1 MLAYLPD
8 LFFFSSDGPQERWH
22 MRRAVEEWDTN
33 KRPDMAYHAI
43 FQAANARLQKYFL
56 AMGARI
62 QHEKA
67 RDWAVNHLFDETIK
81 KDISFDGVESMGKTL
96 DAGWNSACRWNKHR
110 KRTADPSLPPMGDP
124 ETWKTDFKNVTN
136 FLDGLDALA
145 THELLKED
153 LLKALIESPLPENIG
168 YVKETWEETYE
179 GEKYTVN
186 HHWNLFGTHREDPSL
201 KMPKMG

>member
-67 RDWAVNHLFDETIK
+67 RDWAVNHLFDE
-81 KDISFDGVESMGKTL
+81 
-96 DAGWNSACRWNKHR
+96 
-110 KRTADPSLPPMGDP
+110 
-124 ETWKTDFKNVTN
+124 NVTN